1 MKRVIGAMTMVG
13 FLAGG
18 GAMADPIW
26 DPTEIARL
34 SQQTA
39 LLATNLAATIDTL
52 RTFDKLA
59 AQVGAIGART
69 QFNST
74 APTVLAHY
82 TALQS
87 DGMPAGADATSL
99 LSTTTP
105 TATDQQRNR
114 QVWQAAYQKVAAEGL
129 AVSQVANQDSGAAVT
144 RAKTLA
150 ATASSAQDLR
160 GDLQANSAVGL
171 ALLSELGSVEAV
183 LALLLE
189 QQSLAR
195 LTSAANG
202 GATP

>member
-1 MKRVIGAMTMVG
+1 
-13 FLAGG
+13 
-18 GAMADPIW
+18 MADPIW

-99 LSTTTP
+99 VSTTTP
-105 TATDQQRNR
+105 TATDQQRSR